1 MGVLGYPGCCLFTS
15 LYFKDGVERFKFKK
29 EGWMEAVR

>member
-1 MGVLGYPGCCLFTS
+1 MGVLGYPCCYLFGS
-15 LYFKDGVERFKFKK
+15 LYFKNANERSKFKK